1 MFFCFKAFIWIE
13 TWKLPTTLLGT
24 KQASEIYL
32 AIFITTSFDYILICC
47 FLYLL
52 FLLLL
57 FFIFNYLFVSLFI
70 LSGAGY
76 CDGKADGN
84 YRDPDNCYGYI
95 ACSNQIVYKMSCS
108 SGLKYNEKLDQCDW
122 PENVQCSPGKVH
134 LLFSQRIF
142 IISHC
147 NVTKLSNWPLL
158 FITYHGRVGGMSW

>member
-1 MFFCFKAFIWIE
+1 M
-13 TWKLPTTLLGT
+13 
-24 KQASEIYL
+24 
-32 AIFITTSFDYILICC
+32 
-47 FLYLL
+47 
-52 FLLLL
+52 LLL

-122 PENVQCSPGKVH
+122 PENVQCNPGKVH

-158 FITYHGRVGGMSW
+158 FITYHGRVGGCHDNITYSPPDPALIFPIFVLSYVPSVYSVSDDCPPLLRSP

>member
-1 MFFCFKAFIWIE
+1 MKWNVFLF
-13 TWKLPTTLLGT
+13 
-24 KQASEIYL
+24 QS
-32 AIFITTSFDYILICC
+32 
-47 FLYLL
+47 LYLNWDMEASNHFIRYKAGVRNIFSHLHHNKFSLYFNFL
-52 FLLLL
+52 F
-57 FFIFNYLFVSLFI
+57 FVIVVFVVTVFIFNYLFVSLFI

-122 PENVQCSPGKVH
+122 PENVQCNPGKVH

-147 NVTKLSNWPLL
+147 NVTKLSNWPL
-158 FITYHGRVGGMSW
+158 